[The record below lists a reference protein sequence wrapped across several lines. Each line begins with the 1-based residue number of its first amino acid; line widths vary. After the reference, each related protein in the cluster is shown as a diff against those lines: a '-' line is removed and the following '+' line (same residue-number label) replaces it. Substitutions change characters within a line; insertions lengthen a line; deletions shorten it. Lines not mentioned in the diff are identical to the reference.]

1 MLDEQLAKL
10 TGTIRGQPRWW
21 NASCS
26 PDQATYTSLRYGNDQ
41 DDTAVWL
48 NGHGCHRGYTIVIVG
63 VVVGVILRVIVR
75 IIILVIV
82 IIKIGIK
89 VGILVIVVIK
99 IGIKV

>member
-26 PDQATYTSLRYGNDQ
+26 PDQATYASLRYGNDQ

-48 NGHGCHRGYTIVIVG
+48 NGYGCHRGYTIV
-63 VVVGVILRVIVR
+63 VVVGVVIRLLLFSDFTTDHVPSR
-75 IIILVIV
+75 Y
-82 IIKIGIK
+82 
-89 VGILVIVVIK
+89 
-99 IGIKV
+99 

>member
-10 TGTIRGQPRWW
+10 TGTIRGQARWW

-48 NGHGCHRGYTIVIVG
+48 NGHWCHRGYT
-63 VVVGVILRVIVR
+63 
-75 IIILVIV
+75 
-82 IIKIGIK
+82 
-89 VGILVIVVIK
+89 
-99 IGIKV
+99 